1 MSLVHRITKA
11 WNVFTNRPEENGT
24 YRDTPESYIGGSN
37 YKPDRVVLTSGNE
50 RSIVNS
56 IYNRIAIDVAS
67 ISVRHVRLDENDRF
81 KEHIKSGLDSC
92 LTVEANKDQTGR
104 ELIQDIVVS
113 MLDEGVVAVVP
124 VDTTHDPNQTESYTI
139 KSLRVAKVLEWFPDH
154 VRVELYNDRQGR
166 KDRLL
171 LRKDT
176 IAIIQNPLYNV
187 INQPNSIAKRLVRK
201 LNILDVV
208 DEQSGSGKLD
218 LIIQLP
224 YAVKNQTRRDEA
236 ALRQE
241 TLERQLTNSKYGV
254 AYMDA
259 TEKVIQLNRPVNNN
273 LMTQIE
279 YLTRM
284 LYGQLGIDESVMNGT
299 ADDVVMLNYNTRTV
313 EPIISAIVNEMTRK
327 YISPTART
335 QKQVVHF
342 FRDPFRVVPVSQIAE
357 IADKFTRNEIL
368 TSNEVRGIVGFKPSK
383 DTTADELRNKNLSV
397 TKEDRSNV
405 APSSGGPPDI
415 SNLLQQVS
423 NRRKNQNEE

>member
-1 MSLVHRITKA
+1 MSLMHRITKA

-124 VDTTHDPNQTESYTI
+124 VDTIHDPNQTESYTI

-154 VRVELYNDRQGR
+154 VRVEMYNDRQGR

-187 INQPNSIAKRLVRK
+187 INQPNSTAKRLVRK

-224 YAVKNQTRRDEA
+224 YAVKNKTRRDEA

-273 LMTQIE
+273 LMTQVE

-327 YISPTART
+327 YLSPTART

-383 DTTADELRNKNLSV
+383 DATADELRNKNLSV
-397 TKEDRSNV
+397 AKQDRSNV

>member
-37 YKPDRVVLTSGNE
+37 YKPDRVILTSGNE

-124 VDTTHDPNQTESYTI
+124 VDTIHDPNQTESYTI

-154 VRVELYNDRQGR
+154 VRVEMYNDRQGR

-187 INQPNSIAKRLVRK
+187 INQPNSTAKRLVRK

-224 YAVKNQTRRDEA
+224 YAVKNKTRRDEA

-273 LMTQIE
+273 LMTQVE

-368 TSNEVRGIVGFKPSK
+368 TSNEVRGIVGFNPAK
-383 DTTADELRNKNLSV
+383 DATADELRNKNLSV
-397 TKEDRSNV
+397 PKEDRNNV

>member
-37 YKPDRVVLTSGNE
+37 YKPDRVILTSGNE

-124 VDTTHDPNQTESYTI
+124 VDTIHDPNQTESYTI

-154 VRVELYNDRQGR
+154 VRVEMYNDRQGR

-187 INQPNSIAKRLVRK
+187 INQPNSIAKRLIRK

-224 YAVKNQTRRDEA
+224 YAVKNKTRRDEA

-259 TEKVIQLNRPVNNN
+259 TEKVIQLNRPANNN

-327 YISPTART
+327 YLSPTART

-368 TSNEVRGIVGFKPSK
+368 TSNEVRGIVGFTPSK
-383 DTTADELRNKNLSV
+383 DATADELRNKNLSV
-397 TKEDRSNV
+397 PKEDRSNV

>member
-37 YKPDRVVLTSGNE
+37 YKPDRVILTSGNE

-124 VDTTHDPNQTESYTI
+124 VDTIHDPNQTESYTI

-154 VRVELYNDRQGR
+154 VRVEMYNDRQGR

-187 INQPNSIAKRLVRK
+187 INQPNSTAKRLVRK

-224 YAVKNQTRRDEA
+224 YAVKNKTRRDEA

-273 LMTQIE
+273 LMTQVE

-383 DTTADELRNKNLSV
+383 DATADELRNKNLSV
-397 TKEDRSNV
+397 PKEDRSNV

>member
-37 YKPDRVVLTSGNE
+37 YKPDRVILTSGNE

-124 VDTTHDPNQTESYTI
+124 VDTIHDPNQTESYTI

-154 VRVELYNDRQGR
+154 VRVEMYNDRQGR

-187 INQPNSIAKRLVRK
+187 INQPNSTAKRLVRK

-224 YAVKNQTRRDEA
+224 YAVKNKTRRDEA

-368 TSNEVRGIVGFKPSK
+368 TSNEVRGIVGFSPSK
-383 DTTADELRNKNLSV
+383 DATADELRNKNLSV
-397 TKEDRSNV
+397 PKEDRSNV

>member
-1 MSLVHRITKA
+1 MSLVNRITKA

-37 YKPDRVVLTSGNE
+37 YKPDRVILTSGNE

-124 VDTTHDPNQTESYTI
+124 VDTIHDPNQTESYTI

-154 VRVELYNDRQGR
+154 VRVEMYNDRQGR

-187 INQPNSIAKRLVRK
+187 INQPNSIAKRLIRK

-224 YAVKNQTRRDEA
+224 YAVKNKTRRDEA

-259 TEKVIQLNRPVNNN
+259 TEKVIQLNRPANNN

-327 YISPTART
+327 YLSPTART

-368 TSNEVRGIVGFKPSK
+368 TSNEVRGIVGFNPAK
-383 DTTADELRNKNLSV
+383 DATADELRNKNLSV
-397 TKEDRSNV
+397 PKEDRSNV
-405 APSSGGPPDI
+405 APSSGGPPDL

>member
-37 YKPDRVVLTSGNE
+37 YKPDRVILTSGNE

-67 ISVRHVRLDENDRF
+67 ISVRHVRMDENDRF

-124 VDTTHDPNQTESYTI
+124 VDTIHDPNQTESYTI

-154 VRVELYNDRQGR
+154 VRVEMYNDRQGR

-187 INQPNSIAKRLVRK
+187 INQPNSIAKRLIRK

-224 YAVKNQTRRDEA
+224 YAVKNKTRRDEA

-259 TEKVIQLNRPVNNN
+259 TEKVIQLNRPANNN

-327 YISPTART
+327 YLSPTART

-368 TSNEVRGIVGFKPSK
+368 TSNEVRGIVGFTPSK
-383 DTTADELRNKNLSV
+383 DATADELRNKNLSV
-397 TKEDRSNV
+397 PKEDRSNV